1 MTSFVGYADAVF
13 RSQKSVFSILIS
25 YESTRKVERKIM
37 SDKKMRIGF
46 VGVGGMG
53 QRAHLRNYLTIPEC
67 EVVALA
73 EVREK
78 TGQLVGT
85 RMGIPKVYKNHTEM
99 LAAEKLD
106 GVVASQQF
114 DVHATLLPEIYGKV
128 RHVFTEKPLSVSIKA
143 GEKLAKLAAKSGTVH
158 MVGYHKRSDPATQY
172 AVNVINGWKKSGEM
186 GKMKYVRILM
196 PAGDWTAGG
205 LVGVLNAGDQPSQ
218 QITREDAKLVD
229 LPGAKE
235 NTAAWGWEGLA
246 KEYVGFVNYY
256 IHQVNYMR
264 HMLGE
269 PYKVTFA
276 DKSGV
281 LLVVESKSGVTG
293 TIEMTPYRTTIDWE
307 ESILVAFEKGYVK
320 VELPAPTTI
329 NRAGRVEVFSDPDGG
344 TPTRMSPTLPWVH
357 AMRQQAIN
365 FVKVC
370 RGEMEPPCTAAEAVE
385 DLKVAAAY
393 IHMWKG

>member
-1 MTSFVGYADAVF
+1 MSE
-13 RSQKSVFSILIS
+13 K
-25 YESTRKVERKIM
+25 KV
-37 SDKKMRIGF
+37 RIGF
-46 VGVGGMG
+46 IGVGGMG

-85 RMGIPKVYKNHTEM
+85 RMGIPKVYRNHKEM

-106 GVVASQQF
+106 GVVASQPF
-114 DVHATLLPEIYGKV
+114 DVHATLMPEVYGKV
-128 RHVFTEKPLSVSIKA
+128 KHVFTEKPLTVAVKA
-143 GEKLAKLAAKSGTVH
+143 GEELARLAAKTGTIH

-172 AVNVINGWKKSGEM
+172 ALDVIGKWKKSGEM
-186 GKMKYVRILM
+186 GNLKYVRILM
-196 PAGDWTAGG
+196 PAGDWTANG
-205 LVGVLNAGDQPSQ
+205 LIGILNAGDSPAQEIP
-218 QITREDAKLVD
+218 RESATLVD

-235 NTAAWGWEGLA
+235 GTLAWEWQGLA
-246 KEYVGFVNYY
+246 AEYVRFVNYY

-264 HMLGE
+264 FMLGE

-276 DKSGV
+276 DKAGV
-281 LLVVESKSGVTG
+281 LMAVESQSGVTG
-293 TIEMTPYRTTIDWE
+293 TIEMTPYRTTVDWE

-320 VELPAPTTI
+320 IELPAPTTI
-329 NRAGRVEVFSDPDGG
+329 NRAGRVEVFSDPDNA
-344 TPTRMSPTLPWVH
+344 TPTRSSPSLPWVH

-370 RGEMEPPCTAAEAVE
+370 RGEMAPPCTAAEAVD
-385 DLKVAAAY
+385 DLKIARDY
-393 IHMWKG
+393 IRMWKG